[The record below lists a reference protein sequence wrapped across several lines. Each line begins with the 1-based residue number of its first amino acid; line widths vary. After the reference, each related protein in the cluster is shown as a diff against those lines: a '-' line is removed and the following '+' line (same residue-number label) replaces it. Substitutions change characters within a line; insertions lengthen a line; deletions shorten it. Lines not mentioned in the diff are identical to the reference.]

1 MEPKTHQQRLDDVC
15 LSFRNDC
22 QRALSKAINNNTRA
36 TPDGKNIIFGVTL
49 FDPITVFGSIR
60 HNIQIHISEISNTI
74 NL

>member
-1 MEPKTHQQRLDDVC
+1 MKPSELTWEQGQMVTGIYFGQPYSGT
-15 LSFRNDC
+15 
-22 QRALSKAINNNTRA
+22 INNNTRA